1 MAVMKASEFVAKLK
15 AVAQNYKT
23 LYVMGC
29 FGAPLTGGNVSR
41 YCNNHEYNKQAA
53 RTQMIKAAANQN
65 PPVFGFDCVC
75 LIKGILWGWNGDAS
89 KTYGGASY
97 AVNGVPDIGADTMI
111 TKCKGVSTNFSNVE
125 VGEALWCSGHIG
137 VYIGG
142 GLAVECSPAFDNDVQ
157 ITAVKNMG
165 TKSGYNARTWTK
177 HGKLPYIEYDNAA
190 PVQPDEPDTGAD
202 AGGTIKAGS
211 VVRVK
216 QGAKTYT
223 GGVLTLLIATEDADL
238 EHALEIANSA
248 SREHP
253 CRVIAVVPDTNPA
266 DQSGEGEP
274 NAAEVAAE
282 VSASRDNPA
291 VDLTDGPNDP
301 NDSNLNAQVR
311 FGADA
316 GAGEIIIL
324 RPRGGLINHPDT
336 LVIPLLVPDAPVVA
350 WWPTTPPSNPA
361 KDLMGAMARSRIT
374 DALHSNNPEA
384 TIERLRRNWTP
395 EDIDLSWTRLT
406 VWRAMLASMLDQPP
420 HLPITVVKV
429 TGKADFLP
437 LEMLCAWLRLKLGV
451 PVETEFVPDAQAV
464 TGVYLTREDGVISLE
479 RPYEDQALISLPGQ
493 TPQEVSVPMRTI
505 EDCLTEEL
513 RRIDPDEIYAE
524 VINEGWDLIRH

>member
-1 MAVMKASEFVAKLK
+1 MKK
-15 AVAQNYKT
+15 KT
-23 LYVMGC
+23 Q
-29 FGAPLTGGNVSR
+29 GAPAPNYVKWLWYAALTPFVLL
-41 YCNNHEYNKQAA
+41 AA
-53 RTQMIKAAANQN
+53 M
-65 PPVFGFDCVC
+65 
-75 LIKGILWGWNGDAS
+75 
-89 KTYGGASY
+89 
-97 AVNGVPDIGADTMI
+97 
-111 TKCKGVSTNFSNVE
+111 
-125 VGEALWCSGHIG
+125 
-137 VYIGG
+137 
-142 GLAVECSPAFDNDVQ
+142 
-157 ITAVKNMG
+157 
-165 TKSGYNARTWTK
+165 
-177 HGKLPYIEYDNAA
+177 
-190 PVQPDEPDTGAD
+190 
-202 AGGTIKAGS
+202 
-211 VVRVK
+211 
-216 QGAKTYT
+216 
-223 GGVLTLLIATEDADL
+223 LTLTALGAFGRMPSFEELENPRSNIATEIYSEDGKVLGTFFVQNRSYVQYEELFASDSVTRTSINGREVPPIVAALIATEDADL

-420 HLPITVVKV
+420 HLPITAVKV

>member
-1 MAVMKASEFVAKLK
+1 MIIDMPNTRTREIAHKIEQLHEERGESA
-15 AVAQNYKT
+15 
-23 LYVMGC
+23 
-29 FGAPLTGGNVSR
+29 TGR
-41 YCNNHEYNKQAA
+41 
-53 RTQMIKAAANQN
+53 
-65 PPVFGFDCVC
+65 
-75 LIKGILWGWNGDAS
+75 
-89 KTYGGASY
+89 
-97 AVNGVPDIGADTMI
+97 
-111 TKCKGVSTNFSNVE
+111 
-125 VGEALWCSGHIG
+125 
-137 VYIGG
+137 
-142 GLAVECSPAFDNDVQ
+142 
-157 ITAVKNMG
+157 
-165 TKSGYNARTWTK
+165 
-177 HGKLPYIEYDNAA
+177 
-190 PVQPDEPDTGAD
+190 
-202 AGGTIKAGS
+202 
-211 VVRVK
+211 
-216 QGAKTYT
+216 
-223 GGVLTLLIATEDADL
+223 VLTLLIATEDADL

-316 GAGEIIIL
+316 GAGEIIVL

-420 HLPITVVKV
+420 HLPITAAKV

-437 LEMLCAWLRLKLGV
+437 MEMLCAWLRLKLGV

-464 TGVYLTREDGVISLE
+464 TGVYLTREDGVISLT
-479 RPYEDQALISLPGQ
+479 GQ

>member
-1 MAVMKASEFVAKLK
+1 MKK
-15 AVAQNYKT
+15 KT
-23 LYVMGC
+23 Q
-29 FGAPLTGGNVSR
+29 GAPAPNYVKWLWYAALTPFVLL
-41 YCNNHEYNKQAA
+41 AA
-53 RTQMIKAAANQN
+53 M
-65 PPVFGFDCVC
+65 
-75 LIKGILWGWNGDAS
+75 
-89 KTYGGASY
+89 
-97 AVNGVPDIGADTMI
+97 
-111 TKCKGVSTNFSNVE
+111 
-125 VGEALWCSGHIG
+125 
-137 VYIGG
+137 
-142 GLAVECSPAFDNDVQ
+142 
-157 ITAVKNMG
+157 
-165 TKSGYNARTWTK
+165 
-177 HGKLPYIEYDNAA
+177 
-190 PVQPDEPDTGAD
+190 
-202 AGGTIKAGS
+202 
-211 VVRVK
+211 
-216 QGAKTYT
+216 
-223 GGVLTLLIATEDADL
+223 LTLTALGAFGRMPSFEELENPRSNIATEIYSEDGKVLGTFFVQNRSYVQYEELFASDSVTRTSINGREVPPIVAALIATEDADL

-361 KDLMGAMARSRIT
+361 KDLMGTMARSRIT

-420 HLPITVVKV
+420 HLPITAAKV

-437 LEMLCAWLRLKLGV
+437 MEMLCAWLRLKLGV